1 MTPPHPTP
9 HPEYVLVRR
18 RSGGRAAPRLP
29 PPVCPLRSPP
39 VVCLSWQPCRPPIPD
54 AGTWALPR
62 QTAALIS
69 LIINQYAAG
78 GPLWRGLYPALASV
92 QQETRRG
99 MEGWREE
106 KTRTSATPATGEGTV
121 LREGEQ
127 MGGWVFFFLRGGGG
141 SVLEKFTFFFFLRQG
156 LETAP
161 DCEGKTRKSRGSGS
175 RNCDVVVSGKCE
187 TALIKCYGRVRKS
200 AIHESDWKR

>member
-1 MTPPHPTP
+1 
-9 HPEYVLVRR
+9 
-18 RSGGRAAPRLP
+18 
-29 PPVCPLRSPP
+29 
-39 VVCLSWQPCRPPIPD
+39 
-54 AGTWALPR
+54 
-62 QTAALIS
+62 
-69 LIINQYAAG
+69 
-78 GPLWRGLYPALASV
+78 
-92 QQETRRG
+92 